1 MTDPAAIQT
10 QDLTKTFGLT
20 VAVDALTLRIERGE
34 IFGLLGPNGAGK
46 TTTVRLLCGLL
57 SPQRGT
63 ARVAGYSISDRLNV
77 AQVTGLL
84 PETPGLYERL
94 SVFRNLE
101 LFAEIY
107 RVDDRAAK
115 INHYLKLFDLW
126 DHRDQ
131 PAGGLSKG
139 MRQKV
144 ALARALIHDP
154 QILFLDEPTASLDP
168 LSAKVI
174 RELILALKARAR
186 TVVICTHN
194 LFEAEQMCDR
204 VGIMSRGRLITVDTP
219 SQIKQTIRHREVV
232 YTLAEVTEAVWEA
245 LRHDFIKAKRR
256 NGNKLILSLEHPEIE
271 SPHIVDALVQAGGRI
286 IFITE
291 QGPSLEEVYLRL
303 TQEE

>member
-1 MTDPAAIQT
+1 
-10 QDLTKTFGLT
+10 
-20 VAVDALTLRIERGE
+20 
-34 IFGLLGPNGAGK
+34 
-46 TTTVRLLCGLL
+46 
-57 SPQRGT
+57 
-63 ARVAGYSISDRLNV
+63 
-77 AQVTGLL
+77 
-84 PETPGLYERL
+84 
-94 SVFRNLE
+94 
-101 LFAEIY
+101 
-107 RVDDRAAK
+107 
-115 INHYLKLFDLW
+115 
-126 DHRDQ
+126 
-131 PAGGLSKG
+131 

-219 SQIKQTIRHREVV
+219 SQIKQTIRHREIV